1 MSENIYDLANG
12 LERALR
18 QLPEYKAV
26 AAAKDEIDQN
36 PEASDLFK
44 EYTAFQGELQAL
56 MQSGQ
61 APGQDFQEKMQ
72 TMSQQLQSN
81 PVVAEYFA
89 KQQQLSVY
97 LADIER
103 IIFSPLQDLI

>member
-1 MSENIYDLANG
+1 MQENIYDLANG

-26 AAAKDEIDQN
+26 ADAKAQIDADQA
-36 PEASDLFK
+36 ASDLFK
-44 EYTAFQGELQAL
+44 EYTAFQGELQGL
-56 MQSGQ
+56 MQTGQ
-61 APGQDFQEKMQ
+61 APGQDLQERMQ
-72 TMSQQLQSN
+72 AMSAQLQEN
-81 PVVAEYFA
+81 PVVAEYFT

-103 IIFSPLQDLI
+103 IIFSPLQDLL

>member
-26 AAAKDEIDQN
+26 AEAKAEIDQN
-36 PEASDLFK
+36 SEASSLFK
-44 EYTAFQGELQAL
+44 EYTDFQGELQTL
-56 MQSGQ
+56 MQTGQ
-61 APGQDFQEKMQ
+61 APSQELQEKMQ
-72 TMSQQLQSN
+72 GMSQKLQTN

-103 IIFSPLQDLI
+103 IIFAPLQDLI